1 MTTQMIIEMI
11 NTFGKDM
18 YLIEALKKYLENK
31 KECEAIC

>member
-1 MTTQMIIEMI
+1 MTTQMIMEMI

-18 YLIEALKKYLENK
+18 YLIEVLKKYLENK